1 MTTKTAT
8 KPKTTGKTTSAKTS
22 AKAETAP
29 GPVLLQVKTDN
40 IIPNPAN
47 PRKDLGNLTELS
59 SSIAAQGVQQPLVVT
74 PADKDGRHM
83 IIMGHRR
90 YAAAVMAGLDTLPCI
105 VRGADQKN
113 QAELM
118 LVENIQRSGLTAMEE
133 AKGYAHLLDLGESE
147 DQMAKATGRSRATVR
162 RRLRASTLDTSLLGD
177 RQVSFEQLDRIA
189 GFDSHPDLQ
198 KALLKAAGTNNWKSQ
213 LDKCQQFV
221 KDERWFGQ
229 ARTTLQDLGLD
240 IIEDQENIYDHPD
253 GYLKLT
259 VVEVGK
265 DLPAILALMAAAARA
280 KLTTAS
286 IVTTGSRWYRG
297 VALLHRYTPEERE
310 EQARKAEALDERIRK
325 AQQEREAAEQAEREQ
340 NARLLDFG
348 RRAERLILDHIEHI
362 TKRATPLPDSAKI
375 MAAAVMYVQDHDGT
389 LQEVDAGS
397 AYDDTWGAD
406 TNLFHPDDRHRQQ
419 AALYMLL
426 TAGMDGLTPADWGD
440 PDEGLAK
447 LKGYYDLLAMTGY
460 RASDEEQQA
469 LDGSLLPPE
478 DEEDGE

>member
-8 KPKTTGKTTSAKTS
+8 KPKTT
-22 AKAETAP
+22 AKAGAAP
-29 GPVLLQVKTDN
+29 GPVLLQVKTDD
-40 IIPNPAN
+40 IVPNPAN
-47 PRKDLGNLTELS
+47 PRKDFGDLTELS

-90 YAAAVMAGLDTLPCI
+90 YAAAVKAGWDTLPCI
-105 VRGADQKN
+105 VRGADRKT

-162 RRLRASTLDTSLLGD
+162 RRLKVATLDAEKLGD
-177 RQVSFEQLDRIA
+177 RQVSFDQLDRIA
-189 GFDSHPDLQ
+189 GFDARPDLQ
-198 KALLKAAGTNNWKSQ
+198 KALCKAAGTNNWNSQ
-213 LDKCQQFV
+213 LKKCEQAV
-221 KDERWFGQ
+221 KEERWLGQ
-229 ARTTLQDLGLD
+229 TRTTVQDMGLD
-240 IIEDQENIYDHPD
+240 IIDDQESIYETPD
-253 GYLKLT
+253 GYRRLGALRD
-259 VVEVGK
+259 G
-265 DLPAILALMAAAARA
+265 DLAAMLAGMDTAARA
-280 KLTTAS
+280 MLTTVS
-286 IVTTGSRWYRG
+286 IVTKGREWNNG
-297 VALLHRYTPEERE
+297 ILLLHRYTPEELAERE
-310 EQARKAEALDERIRK
+310 RRAGALGEMNRQ
-325 AQQEREAAEQAEREQ
+325 AQQERDAAEQAEHER

-348 RRAERLILDHIEHI
+348 RRAERLVLDHIEHI

-375 MAAAVMYVQDHDGT
+375 LAKAVMFVTDNKGDLGK
-389 LQEVDAGS
+389 VDAGP
-397 AYDDTWGAD
+397 AYDDTWGEGM
-406 TNLFHPDDRHRQQ
+406 NLFCPDDGHRQQ

-426 TAGMDGLTPADWGD
+426 MAGMDGMTPADWGD
-440 PDEGLAK
+440 PDRGLDR
-447 LKGYYDLLAMTGY
+447 LKGYYDILAMTGY